1 MSDFKGDKIIDS
13 RNIIA
18 RIDEL
23 QGERETLADELE
35 EAIECVKHHHDGAL
49 DECGTNTEHDEYRRC
64 KTELAE
70 WDADNAEELAELLAL
85 AEQGEG
91 YGDWSHGETLILES
105 HFEDYAQELAEDIGA
120 VNKDAKWPNN
130 HIDWEAA
137 ADELR
142 QDYTELD
149 FGGETYLMRS

>member
-1 MSDFKGDKIIDS
+1 MSNFKGDNIIDS
-13 RNIIA
+13 RSIIE
-18 RIDEL
+18 RIEEL
-23 QGERETLADELE
+23 ESDRELLTDELE
-35 EAIECVKHHHDGAL
+35 EATDCVKNHHDDVL
-49 DECGTNTEHDEYRRC
+49 DEKGTYPEHDEFRRC
-64 KTELAE
+64 RDELAA
-70 WDADNAEELAELLAL
+70 WDEENGEELSELLAL
-85 AEQGEG
+85 AEQCEG

-137 ADELR
+137 ADELK
-142 QDYTELD
+142 QDYTEVD